1 MLDFIYCAEKKKN
14 FLRQILFEII
24 VFNWRHRNLYYHY
37 STDNFVCTLLTC
49 DYASMNARILYIDV
63 SRFNYQ
69 SYVFVYHLL
78 GVVCVNVCLVHHDC
92 TSIIAFQ
99 QYSYIHWSLRQQV
112 KFLAMNNWAILT
124 TWFSLREYD
133 TNNKHAV

>member
-1 MLDFIYCAEKKKN
+1 MLEKYLVPFFEDKHYLISLFSIDVTVIYTIIT
-14 FLRQILFEII
+14 RQIILFVHFWLVTTQAWTHE
-24 VFNWRHRNLYYHY
+24 YYIY
-37 STDNFVCTLLTC
+37 
-49 DYASMNARILYIDV
+49 V

-69 SYVFVYHLL
+69 IYVFVYHLL

-124 TWFSLREYD
+124 TWFSLREYGTD
-133 TNNKHAV
+133 NKHAV